1 MALRMTRPKDEYK
14 RFLDKQVQAFAIIIN
29 EQKRQTE
36 TLEKI
41 LKALQ
46 TKEEVNEPAEIFVTD
61 FERKPP
67 QTIPEDSW
75 DLAEIVGG
83 SDHLTD
89 DEAGR

>member
-14 RFLDKQVQAFAIIIN
+14 RFLDKQVQALAIIIN

-41 LKALQ
+41 LKVLQ
-46 TKEEVNEPAEIFVTD
+46 TEEEVIEPAEIFVTD
-61 FERKPP
+61 FELEPP

-83 SDHLTD
+83 SDYLPD